1 MIKTK
6 RLILRP
12 VSINDAQDIYDYSS
26 DEEVTKMVTYD
37 TYTSIEDAYQSLNH
51 FFLNRDP
58 NVQFEA
64 MAIVDK
70 NTQKMIGTCDASAL
84 FRKDMAEVGYVLHK
98 DYWHKGIMTEAMRAY
113 CQWLFEEKG
122 LRRLELTHDPRNIGS
137 KKVAEKLGFVYE
149 GKRRAYIKI
158 EGAYSDMPY
167 YSLLK
172 GDLK

>member
-1 MIKTK
+1 MIETK

-12 VSINDAQDIYDYSS
+12 VSINDAQDIYEYSS

-37 TYTSIEDAYQSLNH
+37 TYTSMEDAYQSLNH